1 VAPQPDEIQN
11 LNSRLNEWQQG
22 DFSLG
27 EFWFVHQA
35 DLNLPLT
42 IGANEAVGSGSDLI
56 ESRVI
61 GFCVISQTCDIV
73 RDSLERPYVNVV
85 PLRNVD
91 AQSYQETL
99 KRRRPNFVV
108 IPGLGEQNIV
118 ADLDRIMTL
127 EKALLV
133 NADRV
138 EGCRTDDERRNFAEA
153 LRRKFGRPAFPDD
166 FVTLAAKLTNR
177 LSEKHEKQTE
187 EGNVLR
193 SLREIR
199 VLASPDWNAA
209 QIDLM
214 LFFVKHSKHD
224 QNIEN
229 WDDHRKAWLDLIKA
243 QGRFSSINGVVVE
256 LRDMNAE
263 EYVASDLLDL
273 DHLSRR
279 A

>member
-1 VAPQPDEIQN
+1 VATQPDEIQT
-11 LNSRLNEWQQG
+11 LNSRLNDWEQG
-22 DFSLG
+22 DCLLG
-27 EFWFVHQA
+27 EQWFLHRADPSFPLSEGARQA
-35 DLNLPLT
+35 AQNGDDLVET
-42 IGANEAVGSGSDLI
+42 QE
-56 ESRVI
+56 I
-61 GFCVISQTCDIV
+61 GFCVVSQTCDIV
-73 RDSLERPYVNVV
+73 RDASERPFINVA
-85 PLRNVD
+85 PLCEVSE
-91 AQSYQETL
+91 QQHSEIL
-99 KRRRPNFVV
+99 KLRRPSYAAL
-108 IPGLGEQNIV
+108 PGLNDQRMV

-187 EGNVLR
+187 EGSVLR

-199 VLASPDWNAA
+199 VLASPDWNAD
-209 QIDLM
+209 QINLM
-214 LFFVKHSKHD
+214 FFFVKDDEHD

-256 LRDMNAE
+256 LHDMNAE